1 MGVDPSFE
9 QVCRKYVSKD
19 AQPAGL
25 IDVARVV
32 SVGQD
37 RASGEAILRFRDQDG
52 RLVAVRLKP
61 RQFGTLAR
69 GVLGLFES
77 QIGSPS
83 RSG

>member
-1 MGVDPSFE
+1 MATQKKRTRRKPSG
-9 QVCRKYVSKD
+9 Q
-19 AQPAGL
+19 L
-25 IDVARVV
+25 IDVSRVV

-83 RSG
+83 RFG